1 MTDSLILRTAARFL
15 TPLLGVLSVMILL
28 RGHNEPGGGFVGG
41 LLAAGAV
48 ALIQLSDGPET
59 ARRLLRVDP
68 VKVLAAGLTAAL
80 AAAIAGPLVGRPV
93 LSGLWLKTPLPGVGK
108 LGTPLLFDVG
118 VYLVVVGAVLLMLL
132 ELGDLSEEDG
142 P

>member
-1 MTDSLILRTAARFL
+1 MTDSLILRTATRFL
-15 TPLLGVLSVMILL
+15 SPLLGVLSVMILL

-48 ALIQLSDGPET
+48 ALIQLSDGPDA
-59 ARRLLRVDP
+59 ARRLLRVEP
-68 VKVLAAGLTAAL
+68 VAILTAGLAAAL
-80 AAAIAGPLVGRPV
+80 AAAILGPLFGRP
-93 LSGLWLKTPLPGVGK
+93 LLTGLWLKTPLPGVGK

-132 ELGDLSEEDG
+132 ELGDVGEEEG
-142 P
+142 S